1 MDPSFCFKKA
11 REPEASA
18 SDNAIVYMG
27 LEGNATG
34 QLIIQETEEAQAYR
48 TFCKALGVLPVVAG
62 DDDMGNLMKSLL
74 CGITHALSPYLLFSQ

>member
-1 MDPSFCFKKA
+1 
-11 REPEASA
+11 
-18 SDNAIVYMG
+18 MG